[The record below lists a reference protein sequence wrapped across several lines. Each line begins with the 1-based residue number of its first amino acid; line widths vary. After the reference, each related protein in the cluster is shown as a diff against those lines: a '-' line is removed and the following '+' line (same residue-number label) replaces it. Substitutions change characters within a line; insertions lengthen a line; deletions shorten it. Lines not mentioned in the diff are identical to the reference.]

1 MADNGDRGR
10 DKSASINSK
19 GVGKK
24 DGRAK
29 ELLPYIKTRLEESK
43 RIRRQLAP
51 WGKISID
58 RQLPFLTVYRKPE
71 GTTSFGDE
79 RLVMGEAS
87 YVTASGARRHH
98 SALTKLVSEV
108 VSTLSEK
115 FGAFLILEVWV
126 SAVEATED
134 MPARPP
140 HFKIHL
146 PQERIPRETVNR
158 LERSLKRIRVH
169 KQPAIVDV
177 VPGSRT
183 SPPGMLSLISMKKAR
198 QLNAFTLGVE
208 VLDVYRDS
216 HTKNDFPLILQVI
229 NRELTRAMRHSFF
242 EFTQKHTTYRPRNFQ
257 QLGPRSIVKSVFD
270 IDHQLATISGQFDL
284 VLAATPT
291 NYNSAFEEFKKE
303 GFQKEPHFTY
313 RPVAVEP
320 ADLKRRLYE
329 IRIDRVEDP
338 ALAQL
343 FREQQK
349 GIDRQISML
358 SDRGTANF
366 LYGSM
371 QLFGVP
377 NDTHVE
383 LARHVLDTVP
393 VNSRDESLKESL
405 SAKEFAREAKQELRF
420 YQQKYPDFEFDVELR
435 EDVSGV
441 MVSSGN
447 LLINPRSRI
456 PETRVRAILQHEI
469 GTHVVT
475 FYNGRLQPF
484 QQMASG
490 LVGYD
495 EVQEGLAVLAEYLS
509 GGLTRRRMR
518 MLAARVV
525 AVRMMLNGADYIQVF
540 RELTGTYRFGNKL
553 AFNLVTRV
561 FRSGGFT
568 KDAVYLR
575 GLIWLLEYLKNDG
588 DLDALFVGK
597 MPQIQLPL
605 VKELLWRRV
614 LKKPVIVPRYLRES
628 DAGERLE
635 RIRQGMTLAEF
646 SKSLKL
652 S

>member
-1 MADNGDRGR
+1 MDEDQTKKAVRVKR
-10 DKSASINSK
+10 RK
-19 GVGKK
+19 GVGTKNGANIISFVK
-24 DGRAK
+24 S
-29 ELLPYIKTRLEESK
+29 RLEDSK
-43 RIRRQLAP
+43 RIRRLLSP

-58 RQLPFLTVYRKPE
+58 RQLPFLAVYRKPE
-71 GTTSFGDE
+71 GVTSFGDE

-87 YVTASGARRHH
+87 YLTASGARKHH
-98 SALTKLVSEV
+98 SGISKLVSEV
-108 VSTLSEK
+108 VSLLSDK
-115 FGAFLILEVWV
+115 FGAFLMIEVWV
-126 SAVEATED
+126 SPVETTED
-134 MPARPP
+134 MPARAP

-146 PQERIPRETVNR
+146 PEERIPRESVNR
-158 LERSLKRIRVH
+158 LERSLKRVKVH
-169 KQPAIVDV
+169 KQSAV
-177 VPGSRT
+177 VEVIPNSRT
-183 SPPGMLSLISMKKAR
+183 NPPGMLSLLSKKRAK
-198 QLNAFTLGVE
+198 QLNAYTLGVE

-216 HTKNDFPLILQVI
+216 ETKNDFPLILQTI
-229 NRELTRAMRHSFF
+229 NRELTRSLRYCFF
-242 EFTQKHTTYRPRNFQ
+242 EFTQRHTTYRPTNYQ
-257 QLGPRSIVKSVFD
+257 QLGPRSIKRSVFD
-270 IDHQLATISGQFDL
+270 IDHQLATISSQFDL

-291 NYNSAFEEFKKE
+291 NYNAAFEDFKKS
-303 GFQKEPHFTY
+303 GFQKMPQFFY

-320 ADLKRRLYE
+320 AELKRKLYE
-329 IRIDRVEDP
+329 IKLEQVEDP
-338 ALAQL
+338 AMAQL

-358 SDRGTANF
+358 SDRDTPNF

-371 QLFGVP
+371 QLYGVP
-377 NDTHVE
+377 SDRHLE
-383 LARHVLDTVP
+383 LAKLVLDIVP
-393 VNSRDESLKESL
+393 SKSKDEQLKESL
-405 SAKEFAREAKQELRF
+405 SAKEFAQVARQEIRF
-420 YQQKYPDFEFDVELR
+420 YQERHPDFDFAVELR

-447 LLINPRSRI
+447 LLINPKSRI
-456 PETRVRAILQHEI
+456 PQTRVRAILQHEV

-475 FYNGRLQPF
+475 FYNGRIQPL

-525 AVRMMLNGADYIQVF
+525 AVRMMLAGAPYIEVF
-540 RELTGTYRFGNKL
+540 RELTQVYRFSNKL

-575 GLIWLLEYLKNDG
+575 GLIWLLEYLKG
-588 DLDALFVGK
+588 GGGIEDLLVGK
-597 MPQIQLPL
+597 MPQVHLPL
-605 VKELLWRRV
+605 VRELLWRKV
-614 LKKPVIVPRYLRES
+614 LKKPVVVPRYLRES
-628 DAGERLE
+628 DAGSRFDLIMRGMSLE
-635 RIRQGMTLAEF
+635 EF